1 MKSRLVHGQL
11 ITLERRIVRFALH
24 QPFNFWD
31 EFAAGV
37 RFDDLN
43 PRFEFVGG
51 YGLLSSLDVVIVDVY
66 LAFVSSSSFGLDEL
80 YWMKFTHL

>member
-1 MKSRLVHGQL
+1 MVKSRLDQWSVDNLGSENCQ
-11 ITLERRIVRFALH
+11 VVLH

-37 RFDDLN
+37 RFDNLN

-51 YGLLSSLDVVIVDVY
+51 YGLLSSSDVVIVDIY
-66 LAFVSSSSFGLDEL
+66 LAL
-80 YWMKFTHL
+80 